1 MKKSRHPITQQKKG
15 YNMVQPRNSSFFM
28 EGPTLTAMGFA
39 IPLKYSMW
47 AQSNCRVRSPIH
59 TMWALRLSNL
69 PPDGRVRASSR
80 SNCIASWD
88 VKNSWASFQKTQ
100 GRPEDKED
108 LWDSFM
114 ISFLNRCDFLFD
126 PISVSAARMMSFS
139 FLQIDRFTCTS
150 TWHSLKP
157 KEPQDLLVYLVCLTK
172 VVPGW
177 SLSCVFVMSFHT
189 ATLLKLECCF
199 QICSGKQHK
208 KTTSYG
214 T

>member
-1 MKKSRHPITQQKKG
+1 MPSTQFPWFQLIVLLEFHVALCHLLSPSH
-15 YNMVQPRNSSFFM
+15 NWTCAIFFDP
-28 EGPTLTAMGFA
+28 G
-39 IPLKYSMW
+39 
-47 AQSNCRVRSPIH
+47 V
-59 TMWALRLSNL
+59 
-69 PPDGRVRASSR
+69 
-80 SNCIASWD
+80 
-88 VKNSWASFQKTQ
+88 
-100 GRPEDKED
+100 
-108 LWDSFM
+108 WDSFM

-177 SLSCVFVMSFHT
+177 SLSCVFVMSVHT